1 MDGILKYTIAISKDT
16 CRIHSIVNK
25 QQKGKK
31 MTVAELI
38 QVLQTM
44 PQHLVVDIGM
54 NQEYQYSIDP
64 EDVRVDTR
72 FEDDQEYLLI
82 GD

>member
-1 MDGILKYTIAISKDT
+1 
-16 CRIHSIVNK
+16 
-25 QQKGKK
+25 

-38 QVLQTM
+38 QILQTM

-54 NQEYQYSIDP
+54 NQEYQYSIDS
-64 EDVRVDTR
+64 EDIRVDTR